1 MYDKQT
7 AYKDQIITIISS
19 TTIVSEMYIV
29 LIKQAQKVT
38 LKKRTSFKSINIS
51 YNLDFISRYNV
62 IFYFCNHYYN
72 VICIRYEKLKWIAPL
87 GPRRLRPPS
96 PAPLPARGACVRPP
110 AHRPLPPRKG
120 QVRTKTR
127 WLYHNCIILKISNY
141 ASLRFVIIF

>member
-72 VICIRYEKLKWIAPL
+72 VICIRYEKLKCSLHLVL
-87 GPRRLRPPS
+87 GGWECR
-96 PAPLPARGACVRPP
+96 A
-110 AHRPLPPRKG
+110 RPLPGPRAVG
-120 QVRTKTR
+120 ATGP
-127 WLYHNCIILKISNY
+127 
-141 ASLRFVIIF
+141 ASLLACRARAKWRLKQDDSIITV

>member
-72 VICIRYEKLKWIAPL
+72 VICIRYEKLK
-87 GPRRLRPPS
+87 
-96 PAPLPARGACVRPP
+96 
-110 AHRPLPPRKG
+110 
-120 QVRTKTR
+120 
-127 WLYHNCIILKISNY
+127 
-141 ASLRFVIIF
+141 

>member
-1 MYDKQT
+1 
-7 AYKDQIITIISS
+7 
-19 TTIVSEMYIV
+19 MYIV

-87 GPRRLRPPS
+87 GPRRERDADA
-96 PAPLPARGACVRPP
+96 PASAGTA
-110 AHRPLPPRKG
+110 PRKG
-120 QVRTKTR
+120 QVPTKTR
-127 WLYHNCIILKISNY
+127 SLYHNCIILKISNY